1 MRFSYLGLFLALL
14 LSTFILSSNLAAE
27 APIFSNTKTSL
38 NRCPKTDRH
47 SFKRE
52 KLISE
57 KCPSKSGFHVFIEGR
72 TEETLK
78 LVLEREL
85 AEPLIWDDPDVRQ
98 IKVRGSNDSEILLSG
113 EITGTHIEWFYRDK
127 QFIGL
132 VIKRLQGEQR
142 SFEAFHFVEKQE
154 NSYFCHLGGNA
165 SLAKAGDLIRSGK
178 SCQG

>member
-1 MRFSYLGLFLALL
+1 MHFSHARLLTAFILG
-14 LSTFILSSNLAAE
+14 TFILSGNLAAE
-27 APIFSNTKTSL
+27 SPIFSNTKTSL
-38 NRCPKTDRH
+38 NRCPKTDRY

-85 AEPLIWDDPDVRQ
+85 AEPLIWDDPDARQ
-98 IKVRGSNDSEILLSG
+98 IKIRGQHESETLLSG
-113 EITGTHIEWFYRDK
+113 EITGMNIEWFYRDK

-132 VIKRLQGEQR
+132 VLKRLRGEQT
-142 SFEAFHFVEKQE
+142 SFEAFHFVEQQE
-154 NSYFCHLGGNA
+154 DSYFCHLGGDA
-165 SLAKAGDLIRSGK
+165 SEMKAGDLIRDGK
-178 SCQG
+178 SCQS